1 MMHRYTLAIVE
12 PSVLPELLA
21 KGNCGSVVWFDDKAA
36 AISELMRCRA
46 FLAAK
51 GATHCVK
58 CYLLTFDG
66 RQVMAETT
74 ED

>member
-1 MMHRYTLAIVE
+1 MANRYTLAIVE

-21 KGNCGSVVWFDDKAA
+21 KGNCGSVVWFDDKRQ
-36 AISELMRCRA
+36 AIAELMRCRA

>member
-1 MMHRYTLAIVE
+1 MSERFTLAIVE

-21 KGNCGSVVWFDDKAA
+21 KGNCGSVGWFDDKAA

-46 FLAAK
+46 VLAAK